1 MHPLLLSY
9 TTILV
14 CVCLLY
20 VLSRFIKNNAIVDIF
35 WGPGFGLV
43 ALVSFFYYMPLSSAH
58 LIFLAMILAWAIRLG
73 AHIYIKNK
81 GKGEDFRYAKWRQEW
96 GAQEPVRAL
105 LQIYLLQ
112 GSIMFVM
119 SMVIVFIFSKSQ
131 NDVAFRWL
139 HLMGIL
145 IFTVGFLM
153 ETIADKQKS
162 DFKKLNPTGKIM
174 QSGIWKYSRHP
185 NYVGE
190 VILWFGLFIYSIP
203 SGYGYLGLLSFAII
217 FYLIRFVSGV
227 PMLEKAK
234 ENNAEYQAYAQKT
247 PIFFPFTLSKKN

>member
-1 MHPLLLSY
+1 MHPLILSY
-9 TTILV
+9 STILV

-43 ALVSFFYYMPLSSAH
+43 ALVAFFYYMPLSSAH

-73 AHIYIKNK
+73 THIYIKNK

-96 GAQEPVRAL
+96 GAQEPIRAL
-105 LQIYLLQ
+105 LYVYLLQ
-112 GSIMFVM
+112 GSIMFAM
-119 SMVIVFIFSKSQ
+119 SMFIVYIFSGKKDIPDF
-131 NDVAFRWL
+131 NL
-139 HLMGIL
+139 IHLLGAGIF
-145 IFTVGFLM
+145 IVGFLT
-153 ETIADKQKS
+153 EAIADKQKS
-162 DFKKLNPTGKIM
+162 DFKKLHPTGKIM

-203 SGYGYLGLLSFAII
+203 FGYGYLGLLSFAII

-234 ENNAEYQAYAQKT
+234 ENNAEYRAYAQKT
-247 PIFFPFTLSKKN
+247 PIFFPFTLPKKN